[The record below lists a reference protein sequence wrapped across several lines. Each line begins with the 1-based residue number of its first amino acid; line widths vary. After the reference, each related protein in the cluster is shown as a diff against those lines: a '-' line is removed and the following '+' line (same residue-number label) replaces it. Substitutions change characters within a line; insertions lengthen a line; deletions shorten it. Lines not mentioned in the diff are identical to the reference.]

1 MSGFDRSF
9 WDPTPI
15 APIPTLARLR
25 EMVLER
31 SEQRSPKWKF
41 RIAPDLV
48 LQIQAKLTT
57 ALLRFEGL
65 ALLSEGAD
73 LEMLLKPRSDIDRDY
88 WRIKFDLRAVVQDQ
102 WLFKPTAC
110 GWKYRAEQSI
120 HQRRRVAVDL
130 RARVV
135 TALSTRFDKLQS
147 DMLLGSHCLCCG
159 KGLTDP
165 VSQARFI
172 GPECAGTASANL
184 PFIIKSEILNS
195 ERPDETAIRSGQE
208 AR

>member
-1 MSGFDRSF
+1 MSKLDSNF
-9 WDPTPI
+9 WNPTPI

-57 ALLRFEGL
+57 ALLRFDGL
-65 ALLSEGAD
+65 ALLAEGAD
-73 LEMLLKPRSDIDRDY
+73 LNMLLKPRSEIDKNY
-88 WRIKFDLRAVVQDQ
+88 WRIKFELRAIVADQ
-102 WLFKPTAC
+102 WLFKPKGC
-110 GWKYRAEQSI
+110 GWKRKSDLTAF
-120 HQRRRVAVDL
+120 VDL
-130 RARVV
+130 RARLV
-135 TALSTRFDKLQS
+135 TALSTRFNKLQP

-184 PFIIKSEILNS
+184 PFIIKESVL
-195 ERPDETAIRSGQE
+195 A
-208 AR
+208 A

>member
-1 MSGFDRSF
+1 
-9 WDPTPI
+9 
-15 APIPTLARLR
+15 
-25 EMVLER
+25 MVLER

-73 LEMLLKPRSDIDRDY
+73 LEMLLKPRRNVDRDY
-88 WRIKFDLRAVVQDQ
+88 WRIKFDLRAVVADQ
-102 WLFKPTAC
+102 WLFKPKGC
-110 GWKYRAEQSI
+110 GWKRKSDLT
-120 HQRRRVAVDL
+120 VFVDL
-130 RARVV
+130 RARLV
-135 TALSTRFDKLQS
+135 TALSTRFDKLRP
-147 DMLLGSHCLCCG
+147 DMLLGAHCLCCG
-159 KGLTDP
+159 KALTDP

-195 ERPDETAIRSGQE
+195 EA
-208 AR
+208 A